1 VDTGNEGEQ
10 SGIASQIVAE
20 LVEGTQSF
28 LGLGDKVGII
38 LKRAEAERIVD
49 MEDGNLMLAQHLAEK
64 HVFIAIM
71 PETLV
76 EWVFT
81 HDVAPHEE
89 IGGVDVLIGGLLP
102 LFGCMARGLGC
113 LVTITQV
120 AFQMVDKRTDS
131 YAAVDDSI
139 AVSIEIVSEKPVAD
153 DGHIAVDEEQVGV
166 VGLLCEE
173 VTDSSATNI
182 L

>member
-1 VDTGNEGEQ
+1 MDTGNEGEQ

-20 LVEGTQSF
+20 LVESTQSF
-28 LGLGDKVGII
+28 LGLGDKVGIT

-76 EWVFT
+76 ERVFT

-89 IGGVDVLIGGLLP
+89 ISGVDVLIGGLLP
-102 LFGCMARGLGC
+102 LFGCMARSLGC

-120 AFQMVDKRTDS
+120 ALQMLDKRTDS

-153 DGHIAVDEEQVGV
+153 DGHIAVDEEQVG
-166 VGLLCEE
+166 
-173 VTDSSATNI
+173 
-182 L
+182 